1 MFIYTFAYTH
11 RGLWANFFIGHR
23 ILFNAVK
30 YANSLISF
38 VVVWWEI
45 VTFQVDFFFFL
56 SELKFET
63 LTTLSTLLSLSLG
76 LFDPSSPFFLLLC
89 VWGALHLVALL
100 AGWWQVSVS
109 VRAGAVSWKGQLHI
123 ILHQW
128 NDSSPG
134 SGDSIYFFPSSVMG
148 ERHLLRWSPQRRNT
162 VGYWG
167 SQALPTNCRPFVV
180 LYFCFLN
187 KSIV

>member
-1 MFIYTFAYTH
+1 MCLYIHLHIPTGDYE
-11 RGLWANFFIGHR
+11 LIFFIGHR

-109 VRAGAVSWKGQLHI
+109 VRGRGCLMKGTVAHHPTSVEWLLSWLWGQHILLPQLSRGWASPPEMVTSEKGHGWL
-123 ILHQW
+123 LRE
-128 NDSSPG
+128 PG
-134 SGDSIYFFPSSVMG
+134 SADKP
-148 ERHLLRWSPQRRNT
+148 
-162 VGYWG
+162 
-167 SQALPTNCRPFVV
+167 
-180 LYFCFLN
+180 
-187 KSIV
+187 